1 MSKKKLKTQ
10 QVMSELTGKSVFFP
24 KKKDSTSPNASMPKK
39 AQTNK
44 PTDLQTSRVTEKQT
58 NRLTESGTLEL
69 TDLQSY
75 ELRKYKNWKR
85 IEVRLTPDQRKFL
98 IDFNEE
104 IAQTM
109 PEGERNN
116 PQFKRITNNSIIRV
130 CVETIR
136 QLKPKVDSSKF
147 QNENDL
153 LHSLFE
159 ELLNKL
165 TDLQSSRVPE

>member
-1 MSKKKLKTQ
+1 
-10 QVMSELTGKSVFFP
+10 MSELTGKSVFFP
-24 KKKDSTSPNASMPKK
+24 KKKASTSPNVSISKK
-39 AQTNK
+39 AKTNRL
-44 PTDLQTSRVTEKQT
+44 PDFQTSRVTKKQT

-116 PQFKRITNNSIIRV
+116 PHYKRITNNSIIRV

-136 QLKPKVDSSKF
+136 QLKPKVDASNF

-153 LHSLFE
+153 FHSLFE

-165 TDLQSSRVPE
+165 TDLQTSRVTE